1 VIAELTGRIWLRA
14 FFFFSNIKYYIY
26 HGGCGLFKTQTPD
39 NKADHFALALMLLE
53 SSVALML

>member
-1 VIAELTGRIWLRA
+1 MAPGV
-14 FFFFSNIKYYIY
+14 FFFSNIKYYIY

-39 NKADHFALALMLLE
+39 NKADHFALAFMLLE